1 MCVCVGVDGVVGW
14 MCGSKLVIIFYSN
27 KLRSTLKMADNI
39 VEINRECCVH
49 RNHHNQLATSSVECL
64 CIYEKTTLPR
74 NISFIHVLYIEYI
87 LNIRWLGLGLKLSIN
102 FITSNK
108 SNIRC
113 YAYNSLLVCHYW
125 YAFGK
130 IRTTYIFIS
139 VWNDLNFSFED
150 ALFRCL
156 YVFLSLSQFY
166 FQSLFLYPFRFIVL

>member
-1 MCVCVGVDGVVGW
+1 
-14 MCGSKLVIIFYSN
+14 
-27 KLRSTLKMADNI
+27 MADNI

-125 YAFGK
+125 YAFGE
-130 IRTTYIFIS
+130 IQTTYIFIS

-150 ALFRCL
+150 VVCMC
-156 YVFLSLSQFY
+156 S
-166 FQSLFLYPFRFIVL
+166 FLYLNFIFNLSFSIHFVSLYFNWFSVFWFSQVSRKVTQIYVYVTHEG